1 MTSFVRTSLA
11 AAALVATG
19 LAGVSAV
26 VVFRAMAAKSHQIH
40 VERVERVAIEDA
52 AIDRLRGAIR
62 LPTIS
67 RGEGFGPDNVAL
79 EAFRRYLKDSFP
91 LVHARLPFEQ
101 IGGQSLLFKWSGTDG
116 SAKSILLMAH
126 MDVVPVEPGT
136 ESAWSHGP
144 FAGDLADG
152 FIWGRGTLDDKVGV
166 LAILEAVEG
175 LLKDG
180 FEPRQTI
187 LLAFGHDEEVGGV
200 DGAARIAQVL
210 KERGVRVEFALDE
223 GSVITSGIIPGLATR
238 AALIGIA
245 EKGSASVE
253 LVAGSPGGHSS
264 MPPPQTAA
272 GIVAA
277 AVSALEIHPVPAAID
292 GPLAKLFDRLAP
304 EMPFLARVPLTNRWL
319 FGKLIVGQL
328 EKSPATNAALRT
340 TTAATMLESGVKDNV
355 LPARARAVVN
365 FRIKPGDTVEGVL
378 KHVKTTVNDDRV
390 TIRLLFP
397 ESARGPSR
405 QSATDSTG
413 FKTIERTI
421 RQIAPDA
428 VVAPS
433 LVIAATDMRH
443 YEAIAD
449 DLYRF
454 LPVVLDP
461 DDMRRIHGTD
471 ERISVE
477 NYRDCIRFYRQ
488 LLRNSVVRQPD

>member
-1 MTSFVRTSLA
+1 MTRLVRRSLA
-11 AAALVATG
+11 AAALVITG
-19 LAGVSAV
+19 LAVLSAV
-26 VVFRAMAAKSHQIH
+26 VIIRAMAANSAQLD
-40 VERVERVAIEDA
+40 VPRVERVAINDA

-67 RGEGFGPDNVAL
+67 RGEGPATDNAGL
-79 EAFRRYLKDSFP
+79 EAFRLYLEKSFP
-91 LVHARLPFEQ
+91 LAHASLHPER
-101 IGGQSLLFKWSGTDG
+101 IGEQSLLFTWPGHDG
-116 SAKSILLMAH
+116 SAKPVLLMAH

-136 ESAWSHGP
+136 ESAWTHGP
-144 FAGDLADG
+144 FSGDLADG

-180 FEPRQTI
+180 FRPRQTI
-187 LLAFGHDEEVGGV
+187 FLAFGHDEEVGGV
-200 DGAARIAQVL
+200 AGAATIAQVL
-210 KERGVRVEFALDE
+210 ENRGVRVEFALDE
-223 GSVITSGIIPGLATR
+223 GSVITSGIIPGLAAH

-245 EKGSASVE
+245 EKGSASIE
-253 LVAGSPGGHSS
+253 LVGGSPGGHSS

-277 AVSALEIHPVPAAID
+277 AVRSLELHPMPAAID

-304 EMPFLARVPLTNRWL
+304 EMPFLGRLPLTNRWL
-319 FGKLIVGQL
+319 FGPLIVGQL

-340 TTAATMLESGVKDNV
+340 TTAVTIIEAGIKDNV

-365 FRIKPGDTVEGVL
+365 FRIKPGDTIESVL
-378 KHVKTTVNDDRV
+378 KHVKQTVNDNRV
-390 TIRLLFP
+390 TIRLLYP
-397 ESARGPSR
+397 ESAKGPSH
-405 QSATDSTG
+405 QSATDSAG

-421 RQIAPDA
+421 RQITPDA

-443 YEAIAD
+443 YEAIAG

-461 DDMRRIHGTD
+461 NDMKRIHGTD
-471 ERISVE
+471 ERIAVE
-477 NYRDCIRFYRQ
+477 TYRDCIRFYRQ
-488 LLRNSVVRQPD
+488 LMHNLAARQPD